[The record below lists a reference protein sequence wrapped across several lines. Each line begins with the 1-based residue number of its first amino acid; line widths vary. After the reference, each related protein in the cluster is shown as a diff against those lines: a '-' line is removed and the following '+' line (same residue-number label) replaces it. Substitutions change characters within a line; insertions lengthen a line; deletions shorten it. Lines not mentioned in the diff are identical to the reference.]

1 MTEAIDA
8 LERAFERATDTVVPQ
23 RSHIETDDGTL
34 LLMPAAGPG
43 GAGVKL
49 VTVNPSN
56 PERGLPLINGV
67 YVLFEPGT
75 LRPVAVF
82 DGGALTGLRTAAVSG
97 LATRYMA
104 RPDSGRLVIFGA
116 GVQATTHLDAM
127 VAVLPIERVTIVS
140 RTQSRAEELV
150 ERARGAGLDADTG
163 GSESVADADVIC
175 TCTTSSE
182 PLFDGNLLSGG
193 THINAIGA
201 FEPHARELDDATVK
215 GARVVVEDRSAA
227 LEEAGDLVVPIR
239 SGVMTSDSIV
249 ADLAETVRGAA
260 TRTDSQDITVFKSVG
275 LALED
280 LAVAAAAVERLRE

>member
-8 LERAFERATDTVVPQ
+8 LQRAFDRATDTVVPQ
-23 RSHIETDDGTL
+23 RTHVELDDGTL
-34 LLMPAAGPG
+34 LLMPAASPR

-104 RPDSGRLVIFGA
+104 RPDSERLVIFGA

-127 VAVLPIERVTIVS
+127 AAVLPIRRVTIVS
-140 RTQSRAEELV
+140 RTRSRAEELV
-150 ERARGAGLDADTG
+150 KGARDAGLDASTG
-163 GSESVADADVIC
+163 GPDSVADADVIC

-182 PLFDGNLLSGG
+182 PLFDGDLLSPGA
-193 THINAIGA
+193 HVNAVGA
-201 FEPHARELDDATVK
+201 FEPHARELDDATVRD
-215 GARVVVEDRSAA
+215 ARIVVEDRSAA
-227 LEEAGDLVVPIR
+227 PQD
-239 SGVMTSDSIV
+239 V
-249 ADLAETVRGAA
+249 AESHRGEYHVATAAVIGHCLNAHLIDPLGGTHDIGRIDRLVRG
-260 TRTDSQDITVFKSVG
+260 D
-275 LALED
+275 
-280 LAVAAAAVERLRE
+280 

>member
-8 LERAFERATDTVVPQ
+8 LERAFERASDTLVPQ
-23 RSHIETDDGTL
+23 RSHIEMDDGTL

-104 RPDSGRLVIFGA
+104 RPDSERLVIFGA

-127 VAVLPIERVTIVS
+127 VSVRPIKRLTVVS
-140 RTQSRAEELV
+140 RTRSRAEELLH
-150 ERARGAGLDADTG
+150 RAREAELDASTG
-163 GSESVADADVIC
+163 GPESVADADVIC

-182 PLFDGNLLSGG
+182 PLFDGNLLSPG
-193 THINAIGA
+193 THINAVGA

-215 GARVVVEDRSAA
+215 GARIVVEDRSAA

-239 SGVMTSDSIV
+239 TGVVTTDSIV
-249 ADLAETVRGAA
+249 ADLAETVGGAT
-260 TRTDSQDITVFKSVG
+260 TRTGPGDITVFKSVG